1 MATFKQRG
9 QKIMSRHCFVY
20 RLTDQQ
26 LQNSMPPLFP
36 KGGGHNENKQQ
47 EPFQS
52 VLYVLY
58 VLNTVREKA
67 HRF

>member
-1 MATFKQRG
+1 
-9 QKIMSRHCFVY
+9 
-20 RLTDQQ
+20 
-26 LQNSMPPLFP
+26 MPPLFP
-36 KGGGHNENKQQ
+36 KGGEGGGHNENKQQ